1 MNSLHLRSGFLIGGL
16 LLTTLSSLVLGGTAT
31 KDHADATRGRAL
43 FNGKG
48 VCASCHGAD
57 GDLSRRPRVNEE
69 TGSVITR
76 LNPPP
81 SDLRNPR
88 ALRLKTDKERFR
100 IIREGHPGTGMLP
113 DPSLGDQEIA
123 DLIAYLAQL
132 RRDVSK
138 GDDRGGRP

>member
-1 MNSLHLRSGFLIGGL
+1 MNSLHLRRGFLICGL
-16 LLTTLSSLVLGGTAT
+16 LLTTLSSLVLGATAT
-31 KDHADATRGRAL
+31 KDPADATRGGAL

-69 TGSVITR
+69 TGGVITR

-88 ALRLKTDKERFR
+88 ALRLKTDTERFR
-100 IIREGHPGTGMLP
+100 IIREGHAGTGMLP
-113 DPSLGDQEIA
+113 DPTLTDQEIA
-123 DLIAYLAQL
+123 DLVAYLAQL
-132 RRDVSK
+132 RSE
-138 GDDRGGRP
+138 RPAGTK